1 MQWCSVLQSVL
12 DYSGG
17 FSWDE
22 ASGFLQNLFC
32 ELDIKWK
39 ASACQRVLKSSSK
52 LCCFNAS
59 FVVWVCFFS
68 YHLEFVAG
76 LRVQQNACQTSRTAE
91 RQGKHVLWTLT
102 ERNLEGESWK
112 WLESFHSKSIDL
124 NRKISR
130 WQATTPDVWHADELP
145 FPDAFCPV
153 LSSCRGWR

>member
-1 MQWCSVLQSVL
+1 MLQSVL

-32 ELDIKWK
+32 ELDIKWE

-59 FVVWVCFFS
+59 FVVRACFFF

-76 LRVQQNACQTSRTAE
+76 LRVQQNACQTSRAGE
-91 RQGKHVLWTLT
+91 RHGKPVLWMLM
-102 ERNLEGESWK
+102 E
-112 WLESFHSKSIDL
+112 
-124 NRKISR
+124 
-130 WQATTPDVWHADELP
+130 
-145 FPDAFCPV
+145 
-153 LSSCRGWR
+153 